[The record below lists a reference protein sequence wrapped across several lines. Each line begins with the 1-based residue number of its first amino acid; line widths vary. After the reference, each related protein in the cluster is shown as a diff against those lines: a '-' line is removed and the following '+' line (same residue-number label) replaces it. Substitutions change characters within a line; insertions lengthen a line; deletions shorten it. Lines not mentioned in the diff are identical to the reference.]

1 MGAKEILV
9 LIENHGI
16 SLIFMAGLGI
26 AFWRHGIPVLK
37 EQTRALTEMRK
48 FLEKYNADLISGKGL
63 HLLLELKIQEIRW
76 SLEKKYIE
84 YILKNN
90 IKNNWNNI
98 ISELGSHCTKKLL
111 EFDEDLHDITDKI
124 TFKTIRTLFKSAIDK
139 VNGETYIILEEL
151 KTDGADYETAQRAVK
166 NHMENFQNELSLE
179 IKKLF
184 D

>member
-1 MGAKEILV
+1 MATKEL
-9 LIENHGI
+9 LLYIENHGI
-16 SLIFMAGLGI
+16 SIIFMAGIGVSL
-26 AFWRHGIPVLK
+26 WRYGVPLLK

-48 FLEKYNADLISGKGL
+48 FLEKYNTDLISGKGL
-63 HLLLELKIQEIRW
+63 HILLELKIQEIRW

-98 ISELGSHCTKKLL
+98 ISELNSHCTKKML

-124 TFKTIRTLFKSAIDK
+124 AFKTIRTLFKSTVDK
-139 VNGETYIILEEL
+139 VNGETYVILEEL
-151 KTDGADYETAQRAVK
+151 KQDNANYETAQRAVK

>member
-1 MGAKEILV
+1 MQIKEL
-9 LIENHGI
+9 LLYIENHGI
-16 SLIFMAGLGI
+16 SIMFMLSIGI
-26 AFWRHGIPVLK
+26 AFWKHGIPVLK

-63 HLLLELKIQEIRW
+63 HLLLNLKAQEIRW

-90 IKNNWNNI
+90 IKNNWSNI
-98 ISELGSHCTKKLL
+98 ISELNSHCTKKML

-124 TFKTIRTLFKSAIDK
+124 VFKTIQSLFKSSIDK
-139 VNGETYIILEEL
+139 LAGELYQILESL
-151 KTDGADYETAQRAVK
+151 KEENADYDVAQRGVK
-166 NHMENFQNELSLE
+166 THMEHFQNELSLE